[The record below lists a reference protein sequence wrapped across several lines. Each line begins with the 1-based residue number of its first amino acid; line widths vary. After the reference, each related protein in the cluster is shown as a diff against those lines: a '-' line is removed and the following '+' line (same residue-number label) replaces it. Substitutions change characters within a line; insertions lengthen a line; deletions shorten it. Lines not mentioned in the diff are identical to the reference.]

1 MLRKMMILVAHLL
14 VLVLPHDASAEEFRK
29 SDLAAVCEP
38 WVQDFTNSI
47 HQGNKSH
54 PFSARLLSQ
63 IRENTGV
70 TDGQLELISGL
81 ARRLGD
87 PDWEYPLILREGEL
101 PSFQE
106 MHEDFDSADT
116 LQVAANQRRP
126 GGVACG
132 GWFPGTA
139 LATTSEKT
147 YVGEETAALN
157 QAHIAL
163 YQTHIGEEMAPM
175 VTLW

>member
-1 MLRKMMILVAHLL
+1 MADDARLSQTPRAKAAELYTKFPANGLQDNPVRVQLGFKTKPLRDGGGKPSWGRTPPHLR
-14 VLVLPHDASAEEFRK
+14 PK
-29 SDLAAVCEP
+29 SPCPSLAKDLAAVCEP

-87 PDWEYPLILREGEL
+87 PDWKYPLILREVVPLGVSSPYL
-101 PSFQE
+101 KI
-106 MHEDFDSADT
+106 ARN
-116 LQVAANQRRP
+116 LANQ
-126 GGVACG
+126 GGIERGRGAD
-132 GWFPGTA
+132 P
-139 LATTSEKT
+139 
-147 YVGEETAALN
+147 
-157 QAHIAL
+157 
-163 YQTHIGEEMAPM
+163 
-175 VTLW
+175 